1 MRFVCSQRSTYHV
14 NLEKVIWMPSSVMK
28 IMHGLHLWLQTT
40 PCNQTTKSDLMGCL
54 EALVPQPD
62 VVPSVNVKIVDG
74 ALLVHKLYLR
84 KASIHTKTFQDY
96 AQWVFLPY
104 TEHILQDVARVY
116 IVWDVYRED
125 DLKAQTQQNHG
136 AGSEICVANNTSVPA
151 NWNNN
156 LHIDT
161 NMDGLLKLLAN
172 AAQEFESPQ
181 EKQIIS
187 THGRMLYQLPC
198 PTCLTCGVRI
208 KKGQTIRGPC
218 FTNKLSWVF

>member
-1 MRFVCSQRSTYHV
+1 
-14 NLEKVIWMPSSVMK
+14 MP
-28 IMHGLHLWLQTT
+28 
-40 PCNQTTKSDLMGCL
+40 

-96 AQWVFLPY
+96 AQWFFLPY

-136 AGSEICVANNTSVPA
+136 AGSEICAANNTSVPA

-172 AAQEFESPQ
+172 AAQEFESPR

-187 THGRMLYQLPC
+187 THEEVDTRFMVHASQANCHGFSKVMILFLS
-198 PTCLTCGVRI
+198 LTDFDLR
-208 KKGQTIRGPC
+208 R
-218 FTNKLSWVF
+218 F

>member
-1 MRFVCSQRSTYHV
+1 MPLLNSNCEKAPIKSTSWFANLQNDVCSQRCTYLV

-28 IMHGLHLWLQTT
+28 IMHGLHLCMVLFEA
-40 PCNQTTKSDLMGCL
+40 NQTTKSDLMGCL
-54 EALVPQPD
+54 EALIPQPD

-84 KASIHTKTFQDY
+84 KASMHTKTFQNY

-104 TEHILQDVARVY
+104 TEHILQDVAQVY

-125 DLKAQTQQNHG
+125 DLKGQTQQNHG
-136 AGSEICVANNTSVPA
+136 AGSEICVANNTC
-151 NWNNN
+151 WNNN

-172 AAQEFESPQ
+172 AAQEFES
-181 EKQIIS
+181 
-187 THGRMLYQLPC
+187 
-198 PTCLTCGVRI
+198 
-208 KKGQTIRGPC
+208 
-218 FTNKLSWVF
+218 